1 MILEHWPVFITEHS
15 MDIGLDSWCKVEKV
29 NTTVEKNRW

>member
-1 MILEHWPVFITEHS
+1 MILEHRPVFITEHS